1 MDHLVLTLN
10 AGSSSLKYALFT
22 VGDHCTALDRG
33 NLDHSAGE
41 HAELLSDVQQRL
53 TSKLGT
59 HSWSDLAAVSHR
71 VVHGGPRYFDPT
83 VVTTDVVAELK
94 QLSYLDPEHLPAEIK
109 LIEAAQTHFPGLPQ
123 VACFDTAFHRDLPRV
138 AQLLPLPRR
147 YFDQGVRRYGF
158 HGLSCQYL
166 LQELAHREDPSAL
179 HGRVILAHLGSG
191 ASLTAV
197 RDGRSFD
204 TSMGFTP
211 TAGLVMGTR
220 TGDLDPGLVAYLAR
234 MEGGARCPQ
243 RASSPTDDRPESD
256 PTQRVGD
263 NALHLD
269 ASRFERMVNH
279 ESGLLGVSGLSGDL
293 RELTAAAPTN
303 PAAAEAV
310 ELFCYQVRKFIG
322 AYAAALGGLDTLV
335 FAGGIGEHMPSMRE
349 RICAGLGFLGITLDE
364 SANAANA
371 GLISAP
377 AGQVTVRVI
386 PTDEEIV
393 LARSALP
400 FLARSPFPSPVS

>member
-1 MDHLVLTLN
+1 MDRLVLTLN
-10 AGSSSLKYALFT
+10 AGSSSLKYALFA

-33 NLDHSAGE
+33 NLEHSAGD
-41 HAELLSDVQQRL
+41 HASLLGDVQQKL
-53 TSKLGT
+53 TEKLGS

-71 VVHGGPRYFDPT
+71 VVHGGPHYFEPT
-83 VVTTDVVAELK
+83 VATAEVLAELHK
-94 QLSYLDPEHLPAEIK
+94 LSYLDPEHLPAEIT

-123 VACFDTAFHRDLPRV
+123 VACFDTAFHRNLPRV

-147 YFDQGVRRYGF
+147 YFEQGVRRYGF

-166 LQELAHREDPSAL
+166 LQELAHREDPAAH
-179 HGRVILAHLGSG
+179 HGRLILAHLGSG

-197 RDGRSFD
+197 RDGQSFD

-220 TGDLDPGLVAYLAR
+220 SGDLDPGLVAYLSRTEA
-234 MEGGARCPQ
+234 M
-243 RASSPTDDRPESD
+243 
-256 PTQRVGD
+256 
-263 NALHLD
+263 D
-269 ASRFERMVNH
+269 AERFERLVNH

-293 RELTAAAPTN
+293 RQLTAAAPTN

-335 FAGGIGEHMPSMRE
+335 FAGGIGEHMPAMRE

-377 AGQVTVRVI
+377 AGQVAVRVI

-400 FLARSPFPSPVS
+400 FLVRSPSPSPAS